1 MAIREGRWDC
11 QYCGTTGIP
20 GREKV
25 CPNCA
30 RSRPEGTK
38 SICPTT
44 NPRSKMKSCAGRQ
57 KPAPI
62 GFVNTVVPATLR
74 T

>member
-25 CPNCA
+25 CPNRA
-30 RSRPEGTK
+30 RSRPEGTN
-38 SICPTT
+38 IYLPDDT
-44 NPRSKMKSCAGRQ
+44 NPRLKMKSCAAGKNRRR
-57 KPAPI
+57 
-62 GFVNTVVPATLR
+62 LDL
-74 T
+74 